1 MPTAP
6 ADIHE
11 MRRALP
17 ALLADAN
24 KTLQEEHVML
34 ISRGRLPE
42 TAANDSAS
50 DGTEASALL
59 DDSEAYPSPDPANP
73 HSPAAPRQEEQSNV
87 AAGFV
92 AKRESPPREGTN
104 PGDPVGL
111 SGSESDKVPTP
122 AVMRPSASTA
132 SLASLAESA
141 SLVES
146 SAAKGQ
152 EAGASGAAA
161 PAAAAGKTKPN
172 LNQLH
177 ACMHCRAAK
186 TACTDCRPC
195 KRCVRLGLECVPYRD
210 EPRKRAC
217 QGCHTAKV
225 ACSVSA
231 GDTCARCRRLGVP
244 CVPRDA
250 ASSRNSVRKRK
261 RPAQAG
267 ALPLELL
274 GAAQAA
280 AAELSPAGPRPAA
293 ENAAAGGL
301 LGLLHLAQ
309 AAATEERY
317 PADRGA
323 APAVGAGV
331 GVDVG
336 GSRLAGV
343 EGAAIGVGVDVGGSR
358 LAGVEGAAIA
368 APPQKVLEFSHSL
381 PSAASKTVEL

>member
-34 ISRGRLPE
+34 ISRGRVPE

-92 AKRESPPREGTN
+92 GKRESPPREGTEGASLGGEATE

-250 ASSRNSVRKRK
+250 ASARNSVRKRK

-301 LGLLHLAQ
+301 MGLLHLAQ

-336 GSRLAGV
+336 GSRLG
-343 EGAAIGVGVDVGGSR
+343 
-358 LAGVEGAAIA
+358 GVEGAAIA
-368 APPQKVLEFSHSL
+368 APPQKVLEFSHPL

>member
-24 KTLQEEHVML
+24 KTLQEEHVIL
-34 ISRGRLPE
+34 ISRGRVPE
-42 TAANDSAS
+42 AAANDSAS

-87 AAGFV
+87 AAGLIG
-92 AKRESPPREGTN
+92 KRESPPREGTEGASWRGEATE
-104 PGDPVGL
+104 PCDAVGL

-122 AVMRPSASTA
+122 AAMRPSASTA

-141 SLVES
+141 SLVESS

-195 KRCVRLGLECVPYRD
+195 KRCVRLGLECMPYRD

-225 ACSVSA
+225 ACSVSV

-250 ASSRNSVRKRK
+250 ASARNSVRKRK

-280 AAELSPAGPRPAA
+280 ALELSPAGPRPVA

-301 LGLLHLAQ
+301 MGLLHLAQ
-309 AAATEERY
+309 AAATEERNRE
-317 PADRGA
+317 DGGA
-323 APAVGAGV
+323 APAVGVGV

-343 EGAAIGVGVDVGGSR
+343 EGAAGV
-358 LAGVEGAAIA
+358 

-381 PSAASKTVEL
+381 ASAASTTVEL

>member
-34 ISRGRLPE
+34 ISRGRGPE

-92 AKRESPPREGTN
+92 AKRESPPREGTEGASWGGEATE
-104 PGDPVGL
+104 PVDPVGL

-141 SLVES
+141 SLVESS

-195 KRCVRLGLECVPYRD
+195 KRCVRLGLECMPYRD

-250 ASSRNSVRKRK
+250 ASARNSVRKRK

-280 AAELSPAGPRPAA
+280 ALELSPAGPRPVV

-317 PADRGA
+317 PEDRGA

-343 EGAAIGVGVDVGGSR
+343 EGAAG
-358 LAGVEGAAIA
+358 A

-381 PSAASKTVEL
+381 PSAASTTVEL

>member
-11 MRRALP
+11 LRRALP

-34 ISRGRLPE
+34 ISQGRVPE

-92 AKRESPPREGTN
+92 GKRESPPREGAEGASWRGGATE

-146 SAAKGQ
+146 SSAAKGQ
-152 EAGASGAAA
+152 DAGASGAAA
-161 PAAAAGKTKPN
+161 PAEAAGKTKPN

-195 KRCVRLGLECVPYRD
+195 KRCVRLGLECMPYRD

-225 ACSVSA
+225 ACSVSV

-250 ASSRNSVRKRK
+250 ASARNSVRKRK

-280 AAELSPAGPRPAA
+280 ALELSPAGPRPVV

-301 LGLLHLAQ
+301 MGLLHLAQ

-317 PADRGA
+317 PEDRGA

-343 EGAAIGVGVDVGGSR
+343 EGAAGV
-358 LAGVEGAAIA
+358 
-368 APPQKVLEFSHSL
+368 APPQKVLEFSHPL
-381 PSAASKTVEL
+381 ASAASTTVEL

>member
-34 ISRGRLPE
+34 ISQGRVPE
-42 TAANDSAS
+42 AAANDSAS

-59 DDSEAYPSPDPANP
+59 DDSEAYPSPGPANP

-87 AAGFV
+87 AAGLV
-92 AKRESPPREGTN
+92 GKRESPPREGTEGASWRGEATE

-141 SLVES
+141 SLVESS

-195 KRCVRLGLECVPYRD
+195 KRCVRLGLECMPYRD

-225 ACSVSA
+225 ACSVSV

-250 ASSRNSVRKRK
+250 ASARNSVRKRK

-280 AAELSPAGPRPAA
+280 ALELSPAGPRPVA

-301 LGLLHLAQ
+301 MGLLHLAQ

-317 PADRGA
+317 PEDRGA
-323 APAVGAGV
+323 AAAAGAGV

-343 EGAAIGVGVDVGGSR
+343 EGAAGV
-358 LAGVEGAAIA
+358 